1 MTDCGLWIDY
11 GSAIIDYKLPTTDYT
26 SQATPAQNPIRI
38 PAIVSMYDG
47 HVLGGGSSLGILS
60 YPI

>member
-38 PAIVSMYDG
+38 PAIVSMYGG